1 VGRGHGDKFTVRIGI
16 KMHIIPFEKANKANF
31 LLFQHIPKTGGT
43 ALSSRLHEYY
53 GDPNYRW
60 YHGPDGALQTLT
72 EPDLSYKA
80 IGGHFNM
87 FLSKGLNI
95 ERELVLIT
103 LLREPVDRV
112 LSQYYYLK
120 VASEHPLCSIVN
132 KYTIEEI
139 LTNNI
144 EECRPHFVNLLTYK
158 LTMEPETING
168 LNSAKEN
175 LSSYTFFGFQ
185 NDIMGVEKFLGNLF
199 GLSWFTIPLLN
210 PNKGRVQL
218 PDVSKK
224 TIELIREYNQDD
236 VELYNYAKILS
247 KERGW

>member
-1 VGRGHGDKFTVRIGI
+1 
-16 KMHIIPFEKANKANF
+16 MHIIPFEKANKEDF

-43 ALSSRLHEYY
+43 ALSSKLHEYY
-53 GDPNYRW
+53 GEPNYRW
-60 YHGPDGALQTLT
+60 YHGPDGALQALT

-103 LLREPVDRV
+103 LLREPIDRV

-120 VASEHPLCSIVN
+120 TAEKHVLYPIVN
-132 KYTIEEI
+132 QYSIEEI
-139 LTNNI
+139 YLNDV
-144 EECRPHFVNLLTYK
+144 EECRAHFVNLLTTK
-158 LTMEPETING
+158 ITMEPESA
-168 LNSAKEN
+168 LSLDSAKESLKN
-175 LSSYTFFGFQ
+175 YTFFGFQ
-185 NDIMGVEKFLGNLF
+185 DNMFGVEKFLGNLF
-199 GLSWFTIPLLN
+199 GLSWFWVPLFD
-210 PNKGRVQL
+210 PNLGRVPL
-218 PDVSKK
+218 SKTPNRTK
-224 TIELIREYNQDD
+224 DIIREHNQDD